1 MTLSWLATN
10 AFSALLLPP
19 VLLVLIA
26 MLALY
31 WRRRWP
37 RSALG
42 IGLASLLLLLMLCT
56 KAGARWLVQPL
67 ENRNLAL
74 SLSATPAQKRSS
86 TAIVVLGG
94 GRLSAAPEYGGA
106 DGPSFETLVRL
117 RYAAR
122 LQRATGLPLLTSGGR
137 PGGVAESEA
146 SLMARSLQDDFGVPT
161 RWREQ
166 TSNNTAENAEYSG
179 RILREVGIKRVL
191 LVTDALH
198 MPRAQAIFQHYDM
211 EVVPAPT
218 WFVGRERL
226 SPSDFLPSGEG
237 LRRSRYA
244 AHEWLGLCWYQLRHR
259 SAW

>member
-1 MTLSWLATN
+1 MALSWLATN
-10 AFSALLLPP
+10 TFSALLLPP
-19 VLLVLIA
+19 VLLVLVA
-26 MLALY
+26 ALALV

-37 RSALG
+37 RSTLAL
-42 IGLASLLLLLMLCT
+42 GLASLFLLLVLCT

-67 ENRNLAL
+67 EDRTMPLVLPL
-74 SLSATPAQKRSS
+74 SQTHGA

-106 DGPSFETLVRL
+106 DGPSFETLTRL

-122 LQRATGLPLLTSGGR
+122 LQRATGLPLLTSGGH
-137 PGGVAESEA
+137 PDGAAESEA

-161 RWREQ
+161 RWQEQ
-166 TSNNTAENAEYSG
+166 SSNNTAENAKYTSQ
-179 RILREVGIKRVL
+179 ILRDSGIKRVL
-191 LVTDALH
+191 LVTNALH
-198 MPRAQAIFQHYDM
+198 MPRARAIFQHYAI

-226 SPSDFLPSGEG
+226 SPDDFLPSGEG
-237 LRRSRYA
+237 LRRARYA

-259 SAW
+259 SSW